1 MQILILFILLSS
13 VLLFPADLKGSDE
26 RRLTIVYT
34 NSLNGYIDFC
44 HCKGDP
50 KGGLVKRATEIRK
63 IRKQFKNVFL
73 FETGDFFTYDPDPLL
88 SEYLVK
94 GYRHIAY
101 DAIIFGDQEFS
112 IGIEGFLKFRK
123 KLPFICNNLLLKKN
137 KWQRFFKRHRII
149 KRNNITIGVIGTIAS
164 DAFRYY
170 PKKLLQRIKIL
181 DQIHEIRRDIKK
193 LKGEGIDII
202 VLLSHS
208 GYERDIILQK
218 KIEEV
223 NIIIGGHSQTLI
235 KKPRRWKN
243 SIIVQAGADGAHIG
257 ILELAIEKGN
267 IKSFRNSFR
276 RPDEF
281 HPADDRYIR
290 KLINNYKIEIKKETE
305 NLKF

>member
-1 MQILILFILLSS
+1 MQILILSIFLSS

-26 RRLTIVYT
+26 RRVTIVYT

-63 IRKQFKNVFL
+63 IREQFKNVFL
-73 FETGDFFTYDPDPLL
+73 FETGDFLTYDPDPLL
-88 SEYLVK
+88 SEYLIK
-94 GYRHIAY
+94 GYRYIDY
-101 DAIIFGDQEFS
+101 DAIVFGDQEFS
-112 IGIEGFLKFRK
+112 IGIEGFLKFRD

-137 KWQRFFKRHRII
+137 TWQIFFKRNRII
-149 KRNNITIGVIGTIAS
+149 KRNNITIGVIGTIAPQ
-164 DAFRYY
+164 AFRYY
-170 PKKLLQRIKIL
+170 PKELLQRIKIL
-181 DQIHEIRRDIKK
+181 DQIHEIRRDIKE

-208 GYERDIILQK
+208 GYERDIILQEQ
-218 KIEEV
+218 IEEV

-235 KKPRRWKN
+235 KKPRRLKN

-257 ILELAIEKGN
+257 ILELTIEKGN

-290 KLINNYKIEIKKETE
+290 TLINNYKEKIKKETG